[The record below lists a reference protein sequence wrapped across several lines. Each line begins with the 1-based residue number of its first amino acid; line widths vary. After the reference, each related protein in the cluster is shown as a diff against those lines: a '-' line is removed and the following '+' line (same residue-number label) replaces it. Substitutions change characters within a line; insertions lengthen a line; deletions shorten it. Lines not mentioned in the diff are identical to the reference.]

1 MKLNAKL
8 ADLRMMQDD
17 TPQKGVGKIR
27 LEKDRQV
34 GMELDIRGMLVDDA
48 ILVVDRYIDN
58 AVLSGL
64 TEINIIHG
72 KGTGALRAG
81 IQDYLRTNKRVK
93 SFRLGNYGE
102 GDAAP
107 TATYRFEYDSLGRL
121 IRSQQRDGNTVTQR
135 TEQLYDTANRLSA
148 QGWTLGGTSYRE
160 SYAYDASDGSLTT
173 LNTAV
178 GTKIGYNYDA
188 LKRLRSR
195 AIYQGSTP
203 LFENR
208 YAYATQSGNQSTA
221 LVEFFNYRLASDDG
235 NGDIAP
241 APPDGA
247 DDSQTP
253 QAPPDDKIARREGP
267 FTAETPFST
276 RFFVLHYA
284 SSGTLTQADLDNIAS
299 VTEDDTQEYLSAA
312 LAHGAGYGYFNSYRF
327 FVAQTDDGEN
337 IAIFLD
343 CYHELRAMRVVLMWS
358 LLADA
363 ACVLLVF
370 LLVMLFSRRAID
382 PVVRSA
388 QQQKQFITD
397 ASHELKT
404 PITVIATSLKVL
416 EMETGKQKWI
426 DKAMAQTEKLTSL
439 VNSLVTLSRMDEED
453 SPLRME
459 DFPVSDAVR
468 ETAESFVDFAAS
480 KGHELRLSITDGLT
494 YRGDEYA
501 VRQLVS
507 ILLDN
512 AVKYAL
518 PDSPIE
524 FSLEKAKRGVV
535 LRSSNACE
543 DVAPENAQ
551 KLFDRFYRA
560 DQSRSSGS
568 GFGIGLSIA
577 RSIAEGHHGSIRAI
591 VDDGKIAFTAELK

>member
-1 MKLNAKL
+1 M
-8 ADLRMMQDD
+8 
-17 TPQKGVGKIR
+17 I
-27 LEKDRQV
+27 
-34 GMELDIRGMLVDDA
+34 
-48 ILVVDRYIDN
+48 
-58 AVLSGL
+58 
-64 TEINIIHG
+64 
-72 KGTGALRAG
+72 
-81 IQDYLRTNKRVK
+81 
-93 SFRLGNYGE
+93 
-102 GDAAP
+102 
-107 TATYRFEYDSLGRL
+107 
-121 IRSQQRDGNTVTQR
+121 
-135 TEQLYDTANRLSA
+135 
-148 QGWTLGGTSYRE
+148 
-160 SYAYDASDGSLTT
+160 
-173 LNTAV
+173 
-178 GTKIGYNYDA
+178 
-188 LKRLRSR
+188 KRLRNRFIRIAMLSVTAVMLLLTIILNVANYVSTDSDLKQTLTLIYENAGTIPHSR
-195 AIYQGSTP
+195 FQLPDSADAPTPPENGGGS
-203 LFENR
+203 
-208 YAYATQSGNQSTA
+208 
-221 LVEFFNYRLASDDG
+221 
-235 NGDIAP
+235 GDIVP
-241 APPDGA
+241 ALPDDA
-247 DDSQTP
+247 DDTQTP
-253 QAPPDDKIARREGP
+253 QAPPDDKVARREGP

-276 RFFVLHYA
+276 RFFVLRYT
-284 SSGTLTQADLDNIAS
+284 SDGTLTQENLDNIAS
-299 VTEDDTQEYLSAA
+299 VTAEDTQEYLSAA
-312 LAHGAGYGYFNSYRF
+312 LVHGAGYGYCGSYRY
-327 FVAQTDDGEN
+327 FVAQEDGEN

-343 CYHELRAMRVVLMWS
+343 CYHELRAMRVVLVWS

-363 ACVLLVF
+363 ACILLVF
-370 LLVMLFSRRAID
+370 LLVVLLSRRAID

-453 SPLRME
+453 SPLKME

-468 ETAESFVDFAAS
+468 ETAESFTDFAAS
-480 KGHELRLSITDGLT
+480 KGHELHLSITDGLT

-518 PDSPIE
+518 PDFPIE

-591 VDDGKIAFTAELK
+591 MDDGKIAFTAELK

>member
-1 MKLNAKL
+1 MIKSLRNRFISIAMLSVTAVMLLLTIILNVANYVSTDS
-8 ADLRMMQDD
+8 DLKQ
-17 TPQKGVGKIR
+17 TLTLIY
-27 LEKDRQV
+27 E
-34 GMELDIRGMLVDDA
+34 
-48 ILVVDRYIDN
+48 N
-58 AVLSGL
+58 A
-64 TEINIIHG
+64 
-72 KGTGALRAG
+72 GTIPHSRFQLPDSA
-81 IQDYLRTNKRVK
+81 N
-93 SFRLGNYGE
+93 
-102 GDAAP
+102 AP
-107 TATYRFEYDSLGRL
+107 T
-121 IRSQQRDGNTVTQR
+121 
-135 TEQLYDTANRLSA
+135 
-148 QGWTLGGTSYRE
+148 
-160 SYAYDASDGSLTT
+160 
-173 LNTAV
+173 
-178 GTKIGYNYDA
+178 
-188 LKRLRSR
+188 
-195 AIYQGSTP
+195 P
-203 LFENR
+203 LEN
-208 YAYATQSGNQSTA
+208 
-221 LVEFFNYRLASDDG
+221 DDG

-253 QAPPDDKIARREGP
+253 QAPPDDKVARREGP

-276 RFFVLHYA
+276 RFFVLRYT
-284 SSGTLTQADLDNIAS
+284 SDGTLTQENLDNIAS
-299 VTEDDTQEYLSAA
+299 VTAEDTQEYLSAA
-312 LAHGAGYGYFNSYRF
+312 LVHGAGYGYCGSYRF

-343 CYHELRAMRVVLMWS
+343 CYHELRAMRVVLVWS

-363 ACVLLVF
+363 ACILLVF
-370 LLVMLFSRRAID
+370 LLA
-382 PVVRSA
+382 VVRSA

-404 PITVIATSLKVL
+404 PITVIATNLKVL

-453 SPLRME
+453 SPLKME

-468 ETAESFVDFAAS
+468 ETAESFTDFAAS
-480 KGHELRLSITDGLT
+480 KGHELHLSITDGLT

-535 LRSSNACE
+535 LRSSNACG
-543 DVAPENAQ
+543 DVTPENAQ

-560 DQSRSSGS
+560 DPSRSSGS

-591 VDDGKIAFTAELK
+591 VDDGKITFTAELK